1 MKKENP
7 FDKALAARDGHI
19 PDSLHIAA
27 AETTD
32 TLDLCWDAVRA
43 VFGAKARPEHALSLL
58 PFFIEQAAEKRR
70 QPRAGDGE

>member
-1 MKKENP
+1 MEPKNP
-7 FDKALAARDGHI
+7 FDAAMQARDGHL
-19 PDSLHIAA
+19 PDSLLSAA

-70 QPRAGDGE
+70 QLRAGDGE